1 MTLLLFLLH
10 TLGGEASAE
19 RRFKALKFGQTEN
32 DYVLFQSDMGPFRT
46 GFTVCSWIRKLYTT
60 YYPTWFSYATSEQSH
75 EIQIGDDG
83 YETRIFGDESDLRS
97 LYTVSPGTWFHNCM
111 SWDTSSQR
119 RDVYLDGVLIDSK
132 ATPAGR
138 TLGQGGYLLLGN
150 EQSGLGSGMDNYDI
164 FGGEM
169 YKLNVFSRKLSDSEI
184 KRMSRNKCSCEEV
197 TFSEERMIKWE
208 DILLKTRTGTVTEI
222 DSGCSALSC
231 LGLTFQ
237 EIQQRLAELN
247 KTTEVLRQTEQ
258 SLNETLTELEEVKKQ
273 KEVLTTDLG
282 NKELQLNGTLLEL
295 EQAEEEVESLRAT
308 LENTE
313 EELNSTR
320 VEIVKFEEKQQSLVE
335 EKERISLQLNS
346 TEEEKQ
352 EKIEELE
359 MKKEELNNITTTL
372 NQTKVE
378 LDQVKDLLEK
388 AANSTVKCA
397 LNSTVTSY
405 WDLLYSEDF
414 FGGVITAEKIGVL
427 RKSMEK
433 LGTYCFIRISFN
445 AFIFRYNVNIAPQKL
460 ATFYHFL

>member
-1 MTLLLFLLH
+1 M
-10 TLGGEASAE
+10 S
-19 RRFKALKFGQTEN
+19 
-32 DYVLFQSDMGPFRT
+32 DYISYQPDMRPLEH
-46 GFTVCSWIRKLYTT
+46 GFTVCSWIRKLRNTNM
-60 YYPTWFSYATSEQSH
+60 PSWISYAVSGQHH
-75 EIQIGDDG
+75 EIHMTDMGVRT
-83 YETRIFGDESDLRS
+83 YIFGIDSDLRS

-111 SWDTSSQR
+111 AWDTDTQR

-150 EQSGLGSGMDNYDI
+150 EQSGLGSGMDNNNI
-164 FGGEM
+164 FAGEM
-169 YKLNVFSRKLSDSEI
+169 YNFNIFDRKLSDSEI
-184 KRMSRNKCSCEEV
+184 KKIFRDKCLCVEE
-197 TFSEERMIKWE
+197 TFGEERVIKWE

-222 DSGCSALSC
+222 ESGCSALPC
-231 LGLTFQ
+231 LELTFQ
-237 EIQQRLAELN
+237 ELQQRLAELN

-258 SLNETLTELEEVKKQ
+258 SLNDTLTELEEVKQQ
-273 KEVLTTDLG
+273 KEVCTTDLG
-282 NKELQLNGTLLEL
+282 EKEQQLNGTLQEL

-308 LENTE
+308 LEKTV

-320 VEIVKFEEKQQSLVE
+320 VKIEEEEQSCVE
-335 EKERISLQLNS
+335 EKEKISLQLNS

-372 NQTKVE
+372 NQTQVE

-388 AANSTVKCA
+388 AANSTVECT

-405 WDLLYSEDF
+405 WDLLYSEEF

-433 LGTYCFIRISFN
+433 LGIYCFIRISFSCIY
-445 AFIFRYNVNIAPQKL
+445 FSLILKYNVKIAPL
-460 ATFYHFL
+460 RLDTFYTQHFFFFNTKHNRTWIGLIECYTY

>member
-1 MTLLLFLLH
+1 MCVEET
-10 TLGGEASAE
+10 
-19 RRFKALKFGQTEN
+19 FG
-32 DYVLFQSDMGPFRT
+32 
-46 GFTVCSWIRKLYTT
+46 
-60 YYPTWFSYATSEQSH
+60 
-75 EIQIGDDG
+75 
-83 YETRIFGDESDLRS
+83 
-97 LYTVSPGTWFHNCM
+97 
-111 SWDTSSQR
+111 
-119 RDVYLDGVLIDSK
+119 
-132 ATPAGR
+132 
-138 TLGQGGYLLLGN
+138 
-150 EQSGLGSGMDNYDI
+150 
-164 FGGEM
+164 
-169 YKLNVFSRKLSDSEI
+169 
-184 KRMSRNKCSCEEV
+184 
-197 TFSEERMIKWE
+197 EERIIKWE

-222 DSGCSALSC
+222 DSGCSPTFSC

-237 EIQQRLAELN
+237 EVQQRLAELK

-258 SLNETLTELEEVKKQ
+258 SLNDTLTELEEVKQQ

-308 LENTE
+308 LEKTE

-320 VEIVKFEEKQQSLVE
+320 VEIEKFEEKQQSCVE

-346 TEEEKQ
+346 TEEEKE

-372 NQTKVE
+372 NQTQVE

-388 AANSTVKCA
+388 AANSTVECT

-405 WDLLYSEDF
+405 WDLLYSEEF

-433 LGTYCFIRISFN
+433 LGIYCFIRISFSCIY
-445 AFIFRYNVNIAPQKL
+445 FSLILKYNVKIAPL
-460 ATFYHFL
+460 RLDTFYTQHFFFFNTKHNRTWIGLIECYTY